1 MMIDG
6 AGINRR
12 VLIIDDN
19 RAVHEDFKQVLAAH
33 GTYQPAGVAPVD
45 FQIACA
51 TQGEEGWQLVCEAR
65 QKGEPFAMAFVD
77 LNMPPG
83 WDGVETIAR
92 IWEDDPALQIVV
104 CSGSRQG
111 SWAGVL
117 GRLDRTDQVLVLKKP
132 FDPAEARQIALLL
145 THTWSLANPAADLP
159 GR

>member
-1 MMIDG
+1 MMIDE

-33 GTYQPAGVAPVD
+33 DSRLVAARVD
-45 FQIACA
+45 FQIECA
-51 TQGEEGWQLVCEAR
+51 TQGEEGWRMVCEAR
-65 QKGEPFAMAFVD
+65 SKGEPFAMAFVD

-83 WDGVETIAR
+83 WSGVETIQR
-92 IWEDDPALQIVV
+92 IWQDDPALRVVV

-111 SWAGVL
+111 SWACVL
-117 GRLDRTDQVLVLKKP
+117 EALDRPEQVLVLKKP

-145 THTWSLANPAADLP
+145 THTWSLAEASVDVS
-159 GR
+159 RR